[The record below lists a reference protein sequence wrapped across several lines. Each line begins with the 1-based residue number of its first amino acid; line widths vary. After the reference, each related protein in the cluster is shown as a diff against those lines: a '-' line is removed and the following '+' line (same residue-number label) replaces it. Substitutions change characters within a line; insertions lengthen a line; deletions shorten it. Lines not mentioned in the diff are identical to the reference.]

1 MKRNDMFIGVYL
13 MAAVIF
19 FIIPMPSLLLDILI
33 ALNLSVSLIILF
45 SSLFAKEALEMSSFP
60 TLLLPTPMRASLLP
74 QAI

>member
-45 SSLFAKEALEMSSFP
+45 L
-60 TLLLPTPMRASLLP
+60 
-74 QAI
+74 

>member
-45 SSLFAKEALEMSSFP
+45 LSLFGVFFLNYRYSHVFFAMQFSENTHWE
-60 TLLLPTPMRASLLP
+60 
-74 QAI
+74 I